1 MPFQC
6 HSVADKTTK
15 SFDIASQ
22 TRLELILCKSS
33 YFTIIMNNSR
43 YVSDQDIDRTSDNSP
58 MASYITHNIP
68 TLRSTIQCIKIT
80 VGNGKMSNGQ
90 AFQTYSIL
98 LLNSSYEVVLLI
110 DLLC

>member
-1 MPFQC
+1 M
-6 HSVADKTTK
+6 T
-15 SFDIASQ
+15 IQ
-22 TRLELILCKSS
+22 TDFCSINYC
-33 YFTIIMNNSR
+33 NSR
-43 YVSDQDIDRTSDNSP
+43 YVSDQDIDSTSDNSP